1 MDIALILVGIAVV
14 VLTAEAVSERLNV
27 PPPLLLI
34 AVGAAASYL
43 PFLPQIHL
51 EPEIVLLGLL
61 PPLLYTAALQT
72 PLVDFTANR
81 RPIMLLSVGLV
92 VVTTFAVG
100 AVVNWLIPGL
110 GWAGS
115 LAIGAVVA
123 PPDAVAATAIGRRIG
138 LPRRVVTVLE
148 GESLLNDAT
157 ALVALRTAIAA
168 LAGAVSIGEV
178 GLDFVIAAGGGALA
192 GFLVFV
198 VVAWL
203 RRRTTTTV
211 IDTTIS
217 LITPYAAYMLAESV
231 EASGVIAV
239 VVAGLLLGHKA
250 PIIQTAPS
258 RIAERTTWGA
268 ISFLLENAVFLLIGL
283 QTNWIVQDVLNSDL
297 PLGWIALIC
306 GAVLVT
312 VIGVRLL
319 WVFVMRAPLTLT
331 RGKKAG
337 GGAGAFLVGW
347 AGMRGVVTL
356 AAAFIIPTDV
366 PYREVLLLIA
376 LSVVAG
382 TLFLQGLTLPW
393 LTRRLDVESPD
404 PASDAL
410 TGPCSSSRQDAP
422 GWNGSGR
429 STWRTRTTSSTWS
442 ASGST
447 SAPSPPGSGSAPPE
461 TSAPPPRCTASCA
474 ARCWPPNGRR
484 CSKCAAR
491 APCPATSSPRCS
503 TCSTWRNP

>member
-1 MDIALILVGIAVV
+1 M
-14 VLTAEAVSERLNV
+14 
-27 PPPLLLI
+27 
-34 AVGAAASYL
+34 
-43 PFLPQIHL
+43 
-51 EPEIVLLGLL
+51 LLGLL

-410 TGPCSSSRQDAP
+410 TGPSSSSRQDAP